1 VIRSHLFVTTVLAVG
16 LTAPLWTQDKKEAKP
31 AASYPVVLTPGAP
44 DPKLAPRYSPP
55 GRQLKLE
62 PKEHKDLA
70 GFDHLETRVKLGPNA
85 KTDAGH
91 LLVLARSEKGKPYD
105 RLYVDA
111 DGTGKLAEKPI
122 AITPKVVRKNL
133 WSSFDAMLRVN
144 HGKPGAAAAYEEFPV
159 SFWAVVEKE
168 ADRPDVLRISRR
180 GFLAGEVRLGDTT
193 YDVVLSDS
201 GTDGVLGAGDWWEI
215 RAKAPQKGIGMR
227 TVGDFAWAGGK
238 AWKLEV
244 EGTNGRKAKVVA
256 FDPGLTEEEDVA
268 KRDRMRE
275 DRLAARAAKPVAFR
289 KDVDAA
295 LKDAA
300 KNKSAY
306 FLKFETDWC
315 MPCKDMTALVFTA
328 KDVADAA
335 TGVTCIVVDGDE
347 RKDLT
352 GKHAVKGYPTGILF
366 DADGKEIARYSG
378 YKGVKETT
386 AFLQKAKR

>member
-1 VIRSHLFVTTVLAVG
+1 MRTLLAVVLAVG
-16 LTAPLWTQDKKEAKP
+16 LTSPLWTQDRKDTRP
-31 AASYPVVLTPGAP
+31 PASYPVVLAPGAP
-44 DPKLAPRYSPP
+44 DSKLAPRYSPP

-62 PKEHKDLA
+62 SKEHKGLA

-85 KTDAGH
+85 KTDVGH

-111 DGTGKLAEKPI
+111 DGTGKLAEKAI
-122 AITPKVVRKNL
+122 AITPSLNRKKY

-144 HGKPGAAAAYEEFPV
+144 HAKPGAADFEEFPV
-159 SFWAVVEKE
+159 ALWAVVESA
-168 ADRPDVLRISRR
+168 ADSPDVLRISRR
-180 GFLAGEVRLGDTT
+180 GFLAGEVKVGDTA

-201 GTDGVLGAGDWWEI
+201 GTDGVLGAGDWWEM
-215 RAKAPQKGIGMR
+215 RTKGPQKGIGMR
-227 TVGDFAWAGGK
+227 IVGDFAWAGGK

-256 FDPGLTEEEDVA
+256 FDPGLTEAEDVA

-275 DRLAARAAKPVAFR
+275 DRLAARAANPVAFR

-300 KNKSAY
+300 NNKSVY

-328 KDVADAA
+328 KDVAAA
-335 TGVTCIVVDGDE
+335 AAGITCIVVDGDE

-352 GKHAVKGYPTGILF
+352 EKHAVKGYPTGILF
-366 DADGKEIARYSG
+366 DVDGKEIARYSG
-378 YKGVKETT
+378 YTSVKDTT
-386 AFLQKAKR
+386 AFLRKAKK

>member
-1 VIRSHLFVTTVLAVG
+1 MQKLVVPLVFG
-16 LTAPLWTQDKKEAKP
+16 LTAPLLAQDKPGAP
-31 AASYPVVLTPGAP
+31 PLASYPVVLAPGTPGSA
-44 DPKLAPRYSPP
+44 LAPRYSPP

-70 GFDHLETRVKLGPNA
+70 GFDHLEARAKLGPNA

-105 RLYVDA
+105 QLYVDA

-122 AITPKVVRKNL
+122 AIAPKVVRKNY
-133 WSSFDAMLRVN
+133 WSSFEATLRVN
-144 HGKPGAAAAYEEFPV
+144 HAKPGAAAAYEEFPV

-168 ADRPDVLRISRR
+168 ADTPEVLRISRR
-180 GFLAGEVRLGDTT
+180 GFLAGEVKLGDTP

-201 GTDGVLGAGDWWEI
+201 STDGVLGSGDWWEI
-215 RAKAPQKGIGMR
+215 RAKGPQKGAGMR

-244 EGTNGRKAKVVA
+244 EGTSGREAKVVG
-256 FDPGLTEEEDVA
+256 FDPGLTEEEDAV

-295 LKDAA
+295 VKDAA

-315 MPCKDMTALVFTA
+315 GPCKDMTALVFTA

-335 TGVTCIVVDGDE
+335 AGVACIVVDGDE

-352 GKHAVKGYPTGILF
+352 EKHAVKAYPTGILF
-366 DADGKEIARYSG
+366 DADGKEIARYTG
-378 YKGVKETT
+378 YQSVKLTT
-386 AFLQKAKR
+386 AFLQKAKK